1 VRTHPNLPRSE
12 DLRIAATKSLSRA
25 LATALLS
32 RGCCGGRGRFHSAR
46 PGRRVRE
53 RRRRRVAGCATAARI
68 AAFAVGLRA
77 ARGTS
82 GTRDRTIRR
91 LPGRGAPPLLRF
103 RGPSR
108 HAPAPRP
115 QRTPARARPVRVG
128 AASAL
133 DSVRAPRRS
142 ADPGGV
148 PAWPPRAGWRRHA
161 DRLAD
166 SSVAARVPDRLVAGP
181 MGISRQK
188 SGCCRQLD
196 GLIKRRSAQLPSAR
210 SSGRNQQVHGISA

>member
-1 VRTHPNLPRSE
+1 MRTHPNLPRSE

-142 ADPGGV
+142 ADP
-148 PAWPPRAGWRRHA
+148 AAFPPGCHALMDCKHAAGDVGFRNSFRK
-161 DRLAD
+161 R
-166 SSVAARVPDRLVAGP
+166 RVPDRYDN
-181 MGISRQK
+181 RT
-188 SGCCRQLD
+188 
-196 GLIKRRSAQLPSAR
+196 
-210 SSGRNQQVHGISA
+210 HGDFATAMT